1 MRYRES
7 VSIVIPAYNCQ
18 RFIRETLLCL
28 LNQELTPLEIIVVD
42 DGSTDETYE
51 ICQVLAQSN
60 NIIKVYRNKEN
71 CGPAKT
77 RNRGV
82 EIASGEWVLFM
93 DGDDLAEPALLEK
106 ELNRIDE
113 YQRERAERIILVHSA
128 YKQIDED
135 GLELPGIHRWQQVK
149 SREILGYLFVRNPII
164 STSGVLV
171 RREYFLRTGG
181 FDPTLR
187 HSEDWELWLRL
198 AKLGGFAYLDE
209 PLVKIR
215 RHKSNTSGKVRLML
229 ESERKVLRRYD
240 FNIIKEAIMQRDL
253 AWEKNMADLVSILYR
268 LQNWEEG
275 AVAAGQIIEQK
286 PAYAMGY
293 FLCGLY
299 HLHKEQWHEA
309 QGFFEECIRFDSRNG
324 AALNNLGA
332 LYGMNGAREK
342 AIRVLSKVLELYPGY
357 LDAKTNFQEIMN
369 KGGIEATEARF
380 TWRELR
386 PVLLS
391 YTE

>member
-1 MRYRES
+1 M
-7 VSIVIPAYNCQ
+7 
-18 RFIRETLLCL
+18 CL

-171 RREYFLRTGG
+171 RREYF
-181 FDPTLR
+181 
-187 HSEDWELWLRL
+187 
-198 AKLGGFAYLDE
+198 
-209 PLVKIR
+209 
-215 RHKSNTSGKVRLML
+215 
-229 ESERKVLRRYD
+229 
-240 FNIIKEAIMQRDL
+240 
-253 AWEKNMADLVSILYR
+253 
-268 LQNWEEG
+268 
-275 AVAAGQIIEQK
+275 
-286 PAYAMGY
+286 
-293 FLCGLY
+293 
-299 HLHKEQWHEA
+299 
-309 QGFFEECIRFDSRNG
+309 
-324 AALNNLGA
+324 
-332 LYGMNGAREK
+332 
-342 AIRVLSKVLELYPGY
+342 
-357 LDAKTNFQEIMN
+357 
-369 KGGIEATEARF
+369 
-380 TWRELR
+380 
-386 PVLLS
+386 
-391 YTE
+391 